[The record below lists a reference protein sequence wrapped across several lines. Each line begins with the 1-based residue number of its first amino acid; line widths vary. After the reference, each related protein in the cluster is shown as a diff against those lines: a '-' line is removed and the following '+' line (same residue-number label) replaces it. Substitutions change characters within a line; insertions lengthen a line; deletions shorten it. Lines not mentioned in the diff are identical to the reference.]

1 MRVLRAAF
9 TIRPV
14 CALLIPAVV
23 ACGCTTMR
31 VVQRP
36 AAPGTTDPPASAVE
50 TVRAGDQ
57 VRVTLR
63 DGRQFRFQVL
73 AVDNTGIV
81 AVDHSRYDTA
91 DILRLE
97 RKSFSGAKTAILV
110 AAGVATFVLVM
121 YAVALASLA
130 GNF

>member
-1 MRVLRAAF
+1 
-9 TIRPV
+9 
-14 CALLIPAVV
+14 
-23 ACGCTTMR
+23 MR

-36 AAPGTTDPPASAVE
+36 AAPGTTDPAASAVE